1 MMKRKLAMALAVSM
15 VVGSLAACGGKTD
28 QAGTTAAPKAENA
41 QGDQSGAADGG
52 AEAADSEKTVY
63 PAGTLV
69 VYAMGNPQY
78 RQQWFETWLE
88 NHKDIAPDV
97 KIEFV
102 QTEGTADIREKITMT
117 ALSGATEDLPDAAM
131 LDPVTIMDLAGA
143 GLLKDETE
151 YLTPLLDK
159 MVDGATTD
167 ATIGGRIYAL
177 PDSVRPQVLFYNQDI
192 FDKYGVDAEQMNTM
206 EGYIEAG
213 RQLKEKSN
221 GEVYLSYIDPTSKT
235 WRYWGRRGLMPSA
248 GAKIWDENG
257 EVVIGSDEGTQKALG
272 ALDTMNSEGLL
283 LKTTI
288 MEPALYDAIN
298 KQQVATFCIG
308 AFLDEFMRKNCEATK
323 GQWRV
328 MSAPAV
334 EGVDKAGAPV
344 SQYMAI
350 IEKGDNP
357 YSELFRQMW
366 YDFTFDTQAK
376 EVWVN
381 SMEEQ
386 NAPYSNPVSKEML
399 EDPFW
404 KEPSDFYGGQSFR
417 EMEGKCLENG
427 AANLVVTPQDA
438 EADEIISAEL
448 EKYVA
453 GNQSMSDAIA
463 NMDKNLKAKIGKAEI
478 SQ

>member
-1 MMKRKLAMALAVSM
+1 
-15 VVGSLAACGGKTD
+15 
-28 QAGTTAAPKAENA
+28 
-41 QGDQSGAADGG
+41 
-52 AEAADSEKTVY
+52 
-63 PAGTLV
+63 
-69 VYAMGNPQY
+69 
-78 RQQWFETWLE
+78 
-88 NHKDIAPDV
+88 
-97 KIEFV
+97 
-102 QTEGTADIREKITMT
+102 
-117 ALSGATEDLPDAAM
+117 
-131 LDPVTIMDLAGA
+131 
-143 GLLKDETE
+143 
-151 YLTPLLDK
+151 
-159 MVDGATTD
+159 
-167 ATIGGRIYAL
+167 
-177 PDSVRPQVLFYNQDI
+177 
-192 FDKYGVDAEQMNTM
+192 
-206 EGYIEAG
+206 
-213 RQLKEKSN
+213 
-221 GEVYLSYIDPTSKT
+221 
-235 WRYWGRRGLMPSA
+235 MPSA
-248 GAKIWDENG
+248 GAKNVDENG
-257 EVVIGSDEGTQKALG
+257 EVVIGSDGTQKALG

-308 AFLDEFMRKNCEATK
+308 AFWDEFMRKNCEATK

-328 MSAPAV
+328 MSAPAF

-427 AANLVVTPQDA
+427 AAKPG
-438 EADEIISAEL
+438 
-448 EKYVA
+448 
-453 GNQSMSDAIA
+453 GNTS
-463 NMDKNLKAKIGKAEI
+463 GCRGR
-478 SQ
+478 

>member
-1 MMKRKLAMALAVSM
+1 MYKR
-15 VVGSLAACGGKTD
+15 
-28 QAGTTAAPKAENA
+28 Q
-41 QGDQSGAADGG
+41 
-52 AEAADSEKTVY
+52 
-63 PAGTLV
+63 
-69 VYAMGNPQY
+69 
-78 RQQWFETWLE
+78 
-88 NHKDIAPDV
+88 
-97 KIEFV
+97 
-102 QTEGTADIREKITMT
+102 
-117 ALSGATEDLPDAAM
+117 
-131 LDPVTIMDLAGA
+131 
-143 GLLKDETE
+143 
-151 YLTPLLDK
+151 
-159 MVDGATTD
+159 
-167 ATIGGRIYAL
+167 
-177 PDSVRPQVLFYNQDI
+177 
-192 FDKYGVDAEQMNTM
+192 
-206 EGYIEAG
+206 
-213 RQLKEKSN
+213 
-221 GEVYLSYIDPTSKT
+221 
-235 WRYWGRRGLMPSA
+235 
-248 GAKIWDENG
+248 
-257 EVVIGSDEGTQKALG
+257 TQKALG

-308 AFLDEFMRKNCEATK
+308 AFWDEFMRKNCEATK

-328 MSAPAV
+328 MSAPEF
-334 EGVDKAGAPV
+334 EGVGKAGAPV

-386 NAPYSNPVSKEML
+386 NAPYSNPVSREML

-438 EADEIISAEL
+438 EADLSLIHI
-448 EKYVA
+448 
-453 GNQSMSDAIA
+453 
-463 NMDKNLKAKIGKAEI
+463 
-478 SQ
+478 

>member
-1 MMKRKLAMALAVSM
+1 MKKKIAILLAAVLTAT
-15 VVGSLAACGGKTD
+15 SLAACSGSND
-28 QAGTTAAPKAENA
+28 SAPAATTAPAGG
-41 QGDQSGAADGG
+41 QGGAADQGNAGG
-52 AEAADSEKTVY
+52 GEQPAASGTVY
-63 PAGTLV
+63 PAGTLT

-78 RQQWFETWLE
+78 RQQYFETWLE
-88 NHKDIAPDV
+88 NHRDIAPDV

-117 ALSGATEDLPDAAM
+117 ALSGATDDLPDAAM
-131 LDPVTIMDLAGA
+131 LDPVTIMDLAKA

-159 MVDGATTD
+159 MVDNATKD
-167 ATIGGRIYAL
+167 ATIDGKIYAL
-177 PDSVRPQVLFYNQDI
+177 PDSVRPQVLFYNKEI
-192 FDKYGVDAEQMNTM
+192 FDRYEIDPEMMSTM

-248 GAKIWDENG
+248 GAKIWDDNG
-257 EVVIGSDEGTQKALG
+257 EVVIGNDEGTKKALG
-272 ALDTMNSEGLL
+272 AIDTMNNEGLL
-283 LKTTI
+283 MKTTI

-298 KQQVATFCIG
+298 NQKVATFLIG
-308 AFLDEFMRKNCEATK
+308 AFWDEFMRQNCEATK

-328 MSAPAV
+328 MSAPEF
-334 EGVDKAGAPV
+334 EGVGKAGAPV
-344 SQYMAI
+344 SQYMGI

-357 YSELFRQMW
+357 YSELFRMMW
-366 YDFTFDTQAK
+366 YDFTFDIEAK
-376 EVWVN
+376 EEWVN
-381 SMEEQ
+381 SMEAQ
-386 NAPYSNPVSKEML
+386 NAPYSNPVSIEML

-404 KEPSDFYGGQSFR
+404 KEPSEYYGGMSFR
-417 EMEGKCLENG
+417 EMEGKCLSNG
-427 AANLVVTPQDA
+427 ADNLAVTPQDA

-453 GNQSMSDAIA
+453 GNQSMEDAIA
-463 NMDKNLKAKIGKAEI
+463 NMDKNLKAKIGKADVI
-478 SQ
+478 Q

>member
-28 QAGTTAAPKAENA
+28 QAATTAAPKAENA

-52 AEAADSEKTVY
+52 AEAADGEKTVY

-177 PDSVRPQVLFYNQDI
+177 PDSVRPQVLFYNQEI
-192 FDKYGVDAEQMNTM
+192 FDKYGVDAEQMKTM

-257 EVVIGSDEGTQKALG
+257 EVVIGSDEGTQKAMG

-308 AFLDEFMRKNCEATK
+308 AFWDEFTRRATILIQSCSARCGMISPLTPRQRKYGSIPWKSRTLLIPTPYPRKC
-323 GQWRV
+323 WRFHSGKSHLTSTAASP
-328 MSAPAV
+328 SARWRAS
-334 EGVDKAGAPV
+334 ALRTAP
-344 SQYMAI
+344 
-350 IEKGDNP
+350 
-357 YSELFRQMW
+357 LTW
-366 YDFTFDTQAK
+366 
-376 EVWVN
+376 W
-381 SMEEQ
+381 
-386 NAPYSNPVSKEML
+386 
-399 EDPFW
+399 
-404 KEPSDFYGGQSFR
+404 
-417 EMEGKCLENG
+417 
-427 AANLVVTPQDA
+427 
-438 EADEIISAEL
+438 
-448 EKYVA
+448 
-453 GNQSMSDAIA
+453 
-463 NMDKNLKAKIGKAEI
+463 
-478 SQ
+478 

>member
-1 MMKRKLAMALAVSM
+1 MKKNIALFLAAALTA
-15 VVGSLAACGGKTD
+15 GSLTACGGGKDSQTS
-28 QAGTTAAPKAENA
+28 TTAAKTADQGGGSEQKAPEGGDS
-41 QGDQSGAADGG
+41 QGSSD
-52 AEAADSEKTVY
+52 TVF
-63 PAGTLV
+63 PAGTLT

-78 RQQWFETWLE
+78 RQQYFETWLE
-88 NHKDIAPDV
+88 NHRDIAPDV

-131 LDPVTIMDLAGA
+131 LDPVTIMDLAKA

-151 YLTPLLDK
+151 YITPLLSK
-159 MVDGATTD
+159 MVDGATKD
-167 ATIGGRIYAL
+167 ATIDGRIYAL
-177 PDSVRPQVLFYNQDI
+177 PDSVRPQVLFYNKDI
-192 FDKYGVDAEQMNTM
+192 FDKYGIDPETM
-206 EGYIEAG
+206 KTMDGYIEAG
-213 RQLKEKSN
+213 RQLKEKSG

-257 EVVIGSDEGTQKALG
+257 EVVIGTDEGAKKALG

-283 LKTTI
+283 MKTTI

-298 KQQVATFCIG
+298 NQKVATFCIG
-308 AFLDEFMRKNCEATK
+308 AFWDEFMRQNCDAVK

-328 MSAPAV
+328 MSAPEF
-334 EGVDKAGAPV
+334 EGVGKAGAPV
-344 SQYMAI
+344 SQYMGI

-357 YSELFRQMW
+357 YSELFRMMW
-366 YDFTFDTQAK
+366 YDFTFDIEAK
-376 EVWVN
+376 EEWVN
-381 SMEEQ
+381 SMEAQ
-386 NAPYSNPVSKEML
+386 NAPYSNPVSIEML

-404 KEPSDFYGGQSFR
+404 KEPSDYYGGMSFR
-417 EMEGKCLENG
+417 EMEGKCLSNG
-427 AANLVVTPQDA
+427 ADNLVVTPQDA

-453 GNQSMSDAIA
+453 GNQSMDDAIA
-463 NMDKNLKAKIGKAEI
+463 NMDKNLKAKIGKA
-478 SQ
+478 QVNP

>member
-1 MMKRKLAMALAVSM
+1 MMKKRALALTLSAVMAVS
-15 VVGSLAACGGKTD
+15 SLAACSNGAAGTAAGSAGTDPGSAGDGKTAP
-28 QAGTTAAPKAENA
+28 AGE
-41 QGDQSGAADGG
+41 Q
-52 AEAADSEKTVY
+52 VF
-63 PAGTLV
+63 PAGTLT

-78 RQQWFETWLE
+78 RQQWFETWLDD
-88 NHKDIAPDV
+88 HRDIAPEV
-97 KIEFV
+97 EIEFV

-117 ALSGATEDLPDAAM
+117 ALSGSTEDLPDAAM
-131 LDPVTIMDLAGA
+131 LDPVTIMDLANA

-159 MVDGATTD
+159 LVDGAVTD
-167 ATIGGRIYAL
+167 ATVNGRIYAL
-177 PDSVRPQVLFYNQDI
+177 PDSVRPQMLFYNQDI
-192 FDKYGVDAEQMNTM
+192 FEKYGVDPEMMADM

-213 RQLKEKSN
+213 RQLKEAS
-221 GEVYLSYIDPTSKT
+221 GGQVYLSYIDPTSKT

-248 GAKIWDENG
+248 EARIWDENG
-257 EVVIGSDEGTQKALG
+257 EVVIGSDEGAKLALG
-272 ALDTMNSEGLL
+272 ALDTMNQEGLL
-283 LKTTI
+283 LKSTI
-288 MEPALYDAIN
+288 MEPALYDAVN
-298 KQQVATFCIG
+298 SGQVATFCIG
-308 AFLDEFMRKNCEATK
+308 AFWDEFLRKNCEATK

-328 MSAPAV
+328 MSAPV
-334 EGVDKAGAPV
+334 FEGVDKAGAPV
-344 SQYMAI
+344 SQYMGI

-357 YSELFRQMW
+357 YSELFRMMW
-366 YDFTFDTQAK
+366 YDFTFDGEAK

-386 NAPYSNPVSKEML
+386 NAPYSNPVSKELL

-427 AANLVVTPQDA
+427 ADNLIVTPQDA

-453 GNQSMSDAIA
+453 GNQTMDEAIA
-463 NMDKNLKAKIGKAEI
+463 NMDKNLKAKIGKAEVN
-478 SQ
+478 Q

>member
-28 QAGTTAAPKAENA
+28 QAATTAAPKAENA

-177 PDSVRPQVLFYNQDI
+177 PDSVRPQVLFYNQEI

-221 GEVYLSYIDPTSKT
+221 GEVYLS
-235 WRYWGRRGLMPSA
+235 
-248 GAKIWDENG
+248 
-257 EVVIGSDEGTQKALG
+257 
-272 ALDTMNSEGLL
+272 
-283 LKTTI
+283 
-288 MEPALYDAIN
+288 
-298 KQQVATFCIG
+298 
-308 AFLDEFMRKNCEATK
+308 
-323 GQWRV
+323 
-328 MSAPAV
+328 
-334 EGVDKAGAPV
+334 
-344 SQYMAI
+344 
-350 IEKGDNP
+350 
-357 YSELFRQMW
+357 
-366 YDFTFDTQAK
+366 
-376 EVWVN
+376 
-381 SMEEQ
+381 
-386 NAPYSNPVSKEML
+386 
-399 EDPFW
+399 
-404 KEPSDFYGGQSFR
+404 
-417 EMEGKCLENG
+417 
-427 AANLVVTPQDA
+427 
-438 EADEIISAEL
+438 
-448 EKYVA
+448 
-453 GNQSMSDAIA
+453 
-463 NMDKNLKAKIGKAEI
+463 
-478 SQ
+478 